1 MRQIIRNKSGSTGAY
16 TLVREDTFALIFL
29 Y

>member
-1 MRQIIRNKSGSTGAY
+1 MRQIIRNKGGSTGAY
-16 TLVREDTFALIFL
+16 TLVRENTSALIFL

>member
-1 MRQIIRNKSGSTGAY
+1 MRQIIRNKGGNTGAY
-16 TLVREDTFALIFL
+16 TLVREDTSALIFL

>member
-1 MRQIIRNKSGSTGAY
+1 MRQIIRNKGGSTGAY
-16 TLVREDTFALIFL
+16 TLVREDTSGLIFL